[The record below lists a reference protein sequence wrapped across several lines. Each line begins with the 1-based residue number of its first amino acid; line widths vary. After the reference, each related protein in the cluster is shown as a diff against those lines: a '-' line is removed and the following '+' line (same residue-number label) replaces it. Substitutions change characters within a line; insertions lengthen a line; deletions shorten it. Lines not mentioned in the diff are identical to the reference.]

1 MSLQAKYQKAAA
13 LRKADPAQSIHAVCK
28 KVGITAAAY
37 YYWQGKDKPKT
48 KRKPKRQ
55 KYEQIQSAPTS
66 SALIPVVMCTPEQ
79 IRGMF
84 Q

>member
-1 MSLQAKYQKAAA
+1 MDKYLKAVEM
-13 LRKADPAQSIHAVCK
+13 RKADPAQSIQAVCK
-28 KVGITAAAY
+28 KVGITAAAF
-37 YYWQGKDKPKT
+37 YYWRKREKP
-48 KRKPKRQ
+48 RAKPKRQ

-84 Q
+84 G